1 MKSNAGSLKRSINL
15 IIFYRKTD
23 QEIEFNKNFS
33 VMTIRTSV
41 YFLNSYM
48 YND

>member
-1 MKSNAGSLKRSINL
+1 MKPNAGSLKRSINL

-23 QEIEFNKNFS
+23 QETEFNKNFS
-33 VMTIRTSV
+33 IMIIRTGV
-41 YFLNSYM
+41 YFINSYT